1 MKKVSACCLSLLLL
15 LALFFSG
22 CRKEP
27 ELTTNPPESREAS
40 VPPTSPAEYRNPFST
55 TPPEGDVVVSNLCF
69 GQDIWPDYSYD
80 PTLVLWVMSKHALD
94 TTQLSVSLPI
104 QTGYKAEVHPVTVFP
119 KPQNPADPDLRN
131 AFPYYLYQIYRG
143 LDWSRLADLERAARE
158 NPSTENTQALQSYGE
173 QYRSDY
179 MALTAR
185 ELPLFFLYQVEITF
199 PSSAAGNTLYDEECG
214 KIELRL
220 GDFETVLEGGSFS
233 IHAEPLPLEPL
244 SEEDQIAV
252 IQNSVAVPTENGS
265 FPWNE
270 GIERLDGI
278 MDLNVLRDIV
288 LTDFSLCESRI
299 EVLQLHVM
307 VSSENGASMDFFWD
321 GVTPVKLKAGDH
333 LAIDA
338 VLRDPAAANRTVDT
352 ADGSAEGPCYDYAA
366 RIYPILR
373 YTCGEDACTA
383 WEEYNLTRYPDPW
396 ETYAVWFDGL
406 DVSGY
411 YMDYYLPICSD
422 WSLEFREARP

>member
-40 VPPTSPAEYRNPFST
+40 VLPTSPAEYRNPFST
-55 TPPEGDVVVSNLCF
+55 TPPEGDVIVSNLCF

-80 PTLVLWVMSKHALD
+80 PALVLWVMSKHVLD

-104 QTGYKAEVHPVTVFP
+104 QTGYKAEVHPVTVYP
-119 KPQNPADPDLRN
+119 KPQNPDESGLQYP
-131 AFPYYLYQIYRG
+131 FPYYLYQIYRG
-143 LDWSRLADLERAARE
+143 LDWGKLAELERAARE
-158 NPSTENTQALQSYGE
+158 NPSAENTQALHSYGE
-173 QYRSDY
+173 QFRSDY

-185 ELPLFFLYQVEITF
+185 ELPLFYLYQVEISF
-199 PSSAAGNTLYDEECG
+199 PTSYAGNTIYDEECDR
-214 KIELRL
+214 IELRL

-244 SEEDQIAV
+244 PEEGEIAV
-252 IQNSVAVPTENGS
+252 IQNSVAELTGNGS

-270 GIERLDGI
+270 GIERLDRI

-299 EVLQLHVM
+299 GIVQLHVT
-307 VSSENGASMDFFWD
+307 VSSDNGTAMDFFWD
-321 GVTPVKLKAGDH
+321 GTIPVKVKAGDH
-333 LAIDA
+333 LTIDA

-352 ADGSAEGPCYDYAA
+352 ADGPVEVACYDYAA

-383 WEEYNLTRYPDPW
+383 WGEYNLTRYPDPW
-396 ETYAVWFDGL
+396 EAYAVWFDGL
-406 DVSGY
+406 DISGY
-411 YMDYYLPICSD
+411 YLDYYRPICNAWCS
-422 WSLEFREARP
+422 EFTEVQP